1 MLKQMQFF
9 RKIKFGSIPVCIENC
24 QNIVTGREW
33 RSRNPEFAYFPIE
46 GLFGVVRP
54 SNTHKKYN
62 FQYLNDFLS
71 GNGLGTFLKLVIFTF
86 RHIYLTDR
94 NLKIQCLMYN

>member
-1 MLKQMQFF
+1 MFKQMQFF

-24 QNIVTGREW
+24 QNIVSSGRKW
-33 RSRNPEFAYFPIE
+33 RSQNPEFACFPMK

-71 GNGLGTFLKLVIFTF
+71 GNGLGIFL
-86 RHIYLTDR
+86 
-94 NLKIQCLMYN
+94 NS

>member
-24 QNIVTGREW
+24 QNIVTSGRKW
-33 RSRNPEFAYFPIE
+33 RSRSPEFAYFPME

-54 SNTHKKYN
+54 KHSIA
-62 FQYLNDFLS
+62 
-71 GNGLGTFLKLVIFTF
+71 V
-86 RHIYLTDR
+86 
-94 NLKIQCLMYN
+94 